1 MIWRDFFASFDKNR
15 YICSMISV
23 VEHIEYLV
31 SRHDCVVV
39 PGFGAFIAQYEPAHC
54 DADGSAWYA
63 PERRLSFNEELT
75 HNDGLLVNS
84 VMRREGCAY
93 DVANDI
99 IRENVASFNKQLD
112 EEGELSFGMV
122 GIFKLLGRNLVF
134 VPRRTSAYEFYG
146 MAPFTMR
153 PLNALQAEPRRSRAA
168 ASWFAANR
176 TYLKIAAS
184 ILVLLVLSF
193 VLSTPISVKDG
204 NQEYASMNAFK
215 VSTDG
220 AFPYVAEVH
229 ELAIA
234 MPRPDA
240 DSVVVKGY
248 GSQRRGEAAAE
259 RTIDDKYFLI
269 VCSVLSQSEADKF
282 IAAQTTTGYDF
293 RVLARNVKYRV
304 YVASGKSVPVLM
316 ELKYAIADD
325 YPDAWVHYS
334 K

>member
-1 MIWRDFFASFDKNR
+1 MKGAKVRHFYYFCAKLDKENMGKKKKFRFNPETLNYEQIEHTFGYKLKRFLMYILTGVFSGVIFFFAFMHFVKS
-15 YICSMISV
+15 
-23 VEHIEYLV
+23 
-31 SRHDCVVV
+31 
-39 PGFGAFIAQYEPAHC
+39 P
-54 DADGSAWYA
+54 
-63 PERRLSFNEELT
+63 
-75 HNDGLLVNS
+75 
-84 VMRREGCAY
+84 REKQLM
-93 DVANDI
+93 
-99 IRENVASFNKQLD
+99 RENQNILSQYTLLNKQLD

-122 GIFKLLGRNLVF
+122 GIFKLSGRNLVF
-134 VPRRTSAYEFYG
+134 VPRRASAYEFYG

-293 RVLARNVKYRV
+293 RVLARNGKYRV
-304 YVASGKSVPVLM
+304 YVASGKSVPELM